1 MNCENEYCIYNLESK
16 CLLEKI
22 SVNSLG
28 MCDDC
33 IMISLDEDFLAA
45 EKQRQ
50 LSEIESRWNSDSK

>member
-33 IMISLDEDFLAA
+33 IMISLDEGFLAA